1 MKKKLVL
8 FTVFAFI
15 LFLAG
20 SCGGMKPPLN
30 QITDAKMA
38 ISKAQALEAEHFAP
52 LYFLKAKEKLQ
63 GAEGAVKEGN
73 HETALEL
80 ALKAKADAE
89 LAAALSKKKV
99 AEEKAK
105 TVIEKD

>member
-1 MKKKLVL
+1 MKKKLIL
-8 FTVFAFI
+8 FTVFVFI
-15 LFLAG
+15 LFFAG
-20 SCGGMKPPLN
+20 SCGGMKAPVN

-52 LYFLKAKEKLQ
+52 LYFLKAQEKLQ
-63 GAEGAVKEGN
+63 GAESAVKEGN
-73 HETALEL
+73 NETALEL
-80 ALKAKADAE
+80 ALKAKADAD

-105 TVIEKD
+105 KVLED